1 MPCLSLIDMTGL
13 YIHIPFCEKKCSYCD
28 FVSFGGRQTCLPS
41 YLDALKNEAL
51 RYRGKSIDTVFI
63 GGGTPSLMT
72 QWQTADLMTFLR
84 QNFSIASDAEITIEC
99 NPASLTY
106 SKLLEYRAVGIN
118 RISVGAQS
126 LSDEVLSDIGRCHTA
141 AQLEEAVNSVKR
153 AGFENFNLD
162 LIFALPGQTLEAWK
176 KTLLQALS
184 YNPAHIS
191 CYSLTIEPDTP
202 LGRDVLSGRLR
213 LPEEETERAM
223 YSAVGEILAQ
233 CGIFQY
239 EISNYAKPGRECRHN
254 LNYWLCGEYIG
265 LGCAA
270 HSYYE
275 GNRYRNTQ
283 NLEKYIMQK
292 DIMRDIHP
300 LTEEDR
306 MNERIM
312 LGLRL
317 NRGMDIVAFNKDFGV
332 DFFKKYG
339 KAIKKNQELDLIA
352 ANERFIRLTER
363 GRDFADTVT
372 LDFI

>member
-72 QWQTADLMTFLR
+72 QRQTADLMTFLR

-126 LSDEVLSDIGRCHTA
+126 LSDEVLSDIGRCHTV

-162 LIFALPGQTLEAWK
+162 LIFALPGQTLEDWK